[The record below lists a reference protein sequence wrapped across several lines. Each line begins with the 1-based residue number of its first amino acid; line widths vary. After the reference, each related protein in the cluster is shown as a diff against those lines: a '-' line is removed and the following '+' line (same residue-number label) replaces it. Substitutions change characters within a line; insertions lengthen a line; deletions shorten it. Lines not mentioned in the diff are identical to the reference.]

1 LITVSIYSLVQK
13 QNKNEGVNRWAGYL
27 TPSVLCVLQPV
38 YPYMRYHILF
48 SVSDLMAITVTSITI
63 HLSCPALLQL
73 PTNWSVLLS
82 YVWIS
87 SLTASGIHPLPVSSL
102 SFEVETGL
110 ADDEVD
116 VAGEGAAGCLSRI
129 IGIIPGV
136 QWPFWTIVGFI
147 KWYRWLSRNLSIRMI
162 AKQIS
167 SSVVVRRETKS
178 GKILLTNLKI
188 WAFSLYREA
197 SEKHIPLS
205 M

>member
-1 LITVSIYSLVQK
+1 MEYVFHLLLGKVRKPISLS
-13 QNKNEGVNRWAGYL
+13 W
-27 TPSVLCVLQPV
+27 SVISFQTSF
-38 YPYMRYHILF
+38 LF
-48 SVSDLMAITVTSITI
+48 
-63 HLSCPALLQL
+63 LQL

-147 KWYRWLSRNLSIRMI
+147 KWSRIHVHV
-162 AKQIS
+162 
-167 SSVVVRRETKS
+167 SVVSTNERWISAGHERWIVILVTVIAIRSETE
-178 GKILLTNLKI
+178 NKI
-188 WAFSLYREA
+188 WYL
-197 SEKHIPLS
+197 